1 MPHFIRDNCETMF
14 FQDLTED
21 NATTLAAE
29 LKVKRRHKHK
39 CDLLP
44 PDNRSLFQEA
54 KISIE
59 EKQRKIRMPDAAAAA
74 ASWSL
79 CQTEKLFSYW
89 LSQKIALQMKL
100 NRGMGLVWGL
110 SSLARRLS

>member
-1 MPHFIRDNCETMF
+1 MSHFIRDNCETMF
-14 FQDLTED
+14 FQDLSED

-39 CDLLP
+39 CDLHP

-59 EKQRKIRMPDAAAAA
+59 EKQRKIRMPDAAT

-89 LSQKIALQMKL
+89 LSRKKALQMKL